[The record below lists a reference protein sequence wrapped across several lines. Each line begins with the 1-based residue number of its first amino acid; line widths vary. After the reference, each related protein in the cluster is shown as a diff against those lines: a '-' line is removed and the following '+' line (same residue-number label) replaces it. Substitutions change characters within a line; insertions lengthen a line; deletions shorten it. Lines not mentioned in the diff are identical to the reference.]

1 MAYTDDWESLMN
13 GVFGPGGKLK
23 FSQSTPRAAQP
34 KPEKPE
40 KTQDSPLPDW
50 NAALLARQ
58 KKLDEMLKQ
67 QNAALKGQD
76 AATKSALEDSR
87 KMLRDLEEDGLLA
100 KGTADAKPEHLGS
113 FEGLADEVKKTVLG
127 QDAFVEGVARAM
139 RRPFVLG
146 TEPPAARNV
155 VLLCGGAGTG
165 RHFALTETARCMAAR
180 GLLQSDQIATLD
192 LALYPNSGAEKLF
205 LQDLYAALYAPVR
218 SWSLSTTKAATRAS
232 SRRSPTWPSK
242 AARPSAAAIL
252 STKRGSWWM
261 PARRWHRAR

>member
-23 FSQSTPRAAQP
+23 FSQSTPQAAQP

-87 KMLRDLEEDGLLA
+87 KMLRDLE
-100 KGTADAKPEHLGS
+100 
-113 FEGLADEVKKTVLG
+113 KTVCWPR
-127 QDAFVEGVARAM
+127 ARQT
-139 RRPFVLG
+139 RS
-146 TEPPAARNV
+146 
-155 VLLCGGAGTG
+155 
-165 RHFALTETARCMAAR
+165 
-180 GLLQSDQIATLD
+180 QSIW
-192 LALYPNSGAEKLF
+192 
-205 LQDLYAALYAPVR
+205 AALR
-218 SWSLSTTKAATRAS
+218 G
-232 SRRSPTWPSK
+232 WPM
-242 AARPSAAAIL
+242 R
-252 STKRGSWWM
+252 
-261 PARRWHRAR
+261 